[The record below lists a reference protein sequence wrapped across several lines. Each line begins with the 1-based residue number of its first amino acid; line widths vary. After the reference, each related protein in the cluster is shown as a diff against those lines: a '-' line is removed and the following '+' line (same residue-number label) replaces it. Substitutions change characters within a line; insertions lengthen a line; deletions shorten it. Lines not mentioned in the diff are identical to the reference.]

1 MKTLKRQLK
10 IAIQRISRNPYHA
23 LAAFLVMVFTFF
35 VVGAFVL
42 VSLGSNVLLSY
53 FESQPAVIAFLKEDT
68 STDKVKGIQDSLAST
83 GVVSK
88 TKYVS
93 KEEALKIYKERNK
106 NEPLLNEFVT
116 ADILPASIEVS
127 TYELEDMSE
136 VAGILKEETVVD
148 EVVFKQNIVETLSA
162 WTQAVRNIGAGIVV
176 FLLLTS
182 LLTTLIVVGL
192 NISLHR
198 DEIGIMRLVGA
209 TSWYIRTPFIFEGI
223 FYGGF
228 SALVA
233 TLSLWA
239 ISTWASPALQSIF
252 SDVPNLAISPT
263 IFAYLLAFEVVVGV
277 LIGIIGSLI
286 ATRKYLTV

>member
-53 FESQPAVIAFLKEDT
+53 FESQPAVTAFLREDT

-127 TYELEDMSE
+127 TYELEDLSK
-136 VAGILKEETVVD
+136 VAGILKKETVVE
-148 EVVFKQNIVETLSA
+148 EVVFKQNIIETLNA
-162 WTQAVRNIGAGIVV
+162 WTQAVRNIGAGVVV

-198 DEIGIMRLVGA
+198 DEIEIMRLVGA
-209 TSWYIRTPFIFEGI
+209 TSWYIRTPFIFEGV

-228 SALVA
+228 SAIVA

-263 IFAYLLAFEVVVGV
+263 IFAYLLAFEVVIGV
-277 LIGIIGSLI
+277 LICIIGSLI

>member
-10 IAIQRISRNPYHA
+10 IAVQRISRNPYHA

-53 FESQPAVIAFLKEDT
+53 FESQPAVTAFLREDT

-127 TYELEDMSE
+127 TYELEDLSK
-136 VAGILKEETVVD
+136 VAGILKKETVVE
-148 EVVFKQNIVETLSA
+148 EVVFKQNIIETLNA
-162 WTQAVRNIGAGIVV
+162 WTQAVRNIGAGVVV

-198 DEIGIMRLVGA
+198 DEIEIMRLVGA
-209 TSWYIRTPFIFEGI
+209 TSWYIRTPFIFEGV

-228 SALVA
+228 SAIVA

-263 IFAYLLAFEVVVGV
+263 IFAYLLAFEVVIGV
-277 LIGIIGSLI
+277 LICIIGSLI

>member
-23 LAAFLVMVFTFF
+23 LAASLVMVFTFF

-53 FESQPAVIAFLKEDT
+53 FESQPAVTAFLKEDT

-127 TYELEDMSE
+127 TYELEDLSK
-136 VAGILKEETVVD
+136 VAGILEKEAVVE
-148 EVVFKQNIVETLSA
+148 EVVFKQNIIETLSA

-176 FLLLTS
+176 FLLVTS

-198 DEIGIMRLVGA
+198 DEIEIMRLVGA

-239 ISTWASPALQSIF
+239 ISIWASPALQSIF
-252 SDVPNLAISPT
+252 SGVPNLAISPT

-277 LIGIIGSLI
+277 FIGIIGSLI